1 MKSTA
6 LLVPRPFDILNKPIG
21 IKVPIMLGTPRVP
34 YEKVQRLRSISRIAP
49 ENASEAINGL
59 GADPVAPAPSVWSSI
74 NDALSQPAV
83 GTLAQTGVNFYVQ
96 RQTNQANAAMLNAQA
111 QTAALQA
118 QLAQQRAAAAAIAPK
133 SGMPGWVIP
142 VAAVG
147 VVVLAATF
155 FFLRK

>member
-1 MKSTA
+1 MKSTP

-34 YEKVQRLRSISRIAP
+34 YEKIQRLRSISRIAP
-49 ENASEAINGL
+49 ENAREAINGL
-59 GADPVAPAPSVWSSI
+59 GADAPAAPAPSVWSSI

-83 GTLAQTGVNFYVQ
+83 TNLAQTGANFYVQ
-96 RQTNQANAAMLNAQA
+96 RQTNQAQASLLSTQA

-118 QLAQQRAAAAAIAPK
+118 QLAQQRASMPPTPA
-133 SGMPGWVIP
+133 GMPGWIIP
-142 VAAVG
+142 AAAVG
-147 VVVLAATF
+147 VVALAAV